1 MTASTTAT
9 ITRLRSQEPPGRAVL
24 TRIVFGVASDVI
36 AARADGRREVELL
49 ASYAEREGY
58 SADMLYGG
66 FQGGK
71 LVTGAL
77 AVESPGRMAL
87 VFIPP
92 GRGMEPHESM
102 TILALDVLRS
112 EARRRDIVLLQALV
126 DPVDRQQ
133 ATVLAGAGYSQLATL
148 LYCRRR
154 VHVAPPHGVSV
165 RGLDFVTYA
174 EVGDSV
180 FLPAV
185 AATYQGSLDCPGLAG
200 LRAIEDVMTGHR
212 ATGEY
217 DPNLWYAA
225 KSGGETLGV
234 LLLSPVAGRS
244 CFEVVY
250 MGVAPDHRGCGV
262 GSALLAHAC
271 RVCEE
276 AGIDELILAVDRD
289 NTPARAVYDRWAF
302 ATIAQRDAWIFPLA
316 EPAGD

>member
-1 MTASTTAT
+1 MTASTAAT
-9 ITRLRSQEPPGRAVL
+9 ITRFRPEDPPGRAVL
-24 TRIVFGVASDVI
+24 TRIVFGAASDGTAI
-36 AARADGRREVELL
+36 QADDRREVELL
-49 ASYAEREGY
+49 ASYGQREGY

-66 FQGGK
+66 FQRGK
-71 LVTGAL
+71 LVTGTL
-77 AVESPGRMAL
+77 AVESPVRMAL

-102 TILALDVLRS
+102 TIRALDILRS

-126 DPVDRQQ
+126 DPADRQQ
-133 ATVLAGAGYSQLATL
+133 ANVLAGAGYSKLATL
-148 LYCRRR
+148 LYCRRM
-154 VHVAPPHGVSV
+154 VHVAPPPGISV
-165 RGLDFVTYA
+165 RDLEFITYA
-174 EVGDSV
+174 EGGDSL

-185 AATYQGSLDCPGLAG
+185 AATYEGSLDCPGLAG
-200 LRAIEDVMTGHR
+200 LRAIEDVVTGHR

-225 KSGGETLGV
+225 KSDGETLGV

-250 MGVAPDHRGCGV
+250 MGVVPEHRGCGV

-276 AGIDELILAVDRD
+276 KGIDELILAVDRE
-289 NTPARAVYDRWAF
+289 NTPARAVYDHWAF

-316 EPAGD
+316 ERGGD